1 MDSSFVYF
9 FMTAMFLLLCSS
21 YFVAKRPFRDNSH
34 CNIKYY
40 NEDGEEM
47 VMNKKGKFVLK
58 HRR

>member
-9 FMTAMFLLLCSS
+9 FMFAMFLLLCSS

-47 VMNKKGKFVLK
+47 VMNKKGKFVIK
-58 HRR
+58 

>member
-9 FMTAMFLLLCSS
+9 FMFAIFLLLCSS

-34 CNIKYY
+34 YNIKYY

-47 VMNKKGKFVLK
+47 VMNKKGKFVIK
-58 HRR
+58 K

>member
-47 VMNKKGKFVLK
+47 VKNKKGKFVIK
-58 HRR
+58 